1 MRALSLSCL
10 ILAAVSMSP
19 PSHAQEPPAWVLESR
34 AVAGQLAGS
43 LITELTQALAESP
56 AAAIRVCSE
65 RAPAIAAEVS
75 AATGATVG
83 RTAAKVRNP
92 DNAPNDWQQRG
103 LDYLAAQLAAG
114 AEPAALEYTET
125 RVVDGREVRRWMKP
139 LMTAPLCLTCHG
151 AALGPEVAAAVSERY
166 PDDQATGFAAG
177 DLRGAIYVA
186 WDGGTK
192 Q

>member
-1 MRALSLSCL
+1 MRDLSSSCLVLALVSLS
-10 ILAAVSMSP
+10 P
-19 PSHAQEPPAWVLESR
+19 TSHAEEPPTWVVDSR

-65 RAPAIAAEVS
+65 RAPAIAVEVS

-92 DNAPNDWQQRG
+92 DNAPTGWQQRG
-103 LDYLAAQLAAG
+103 LEYLTAKLAAG
-114 AEPAALEYTET
+114 AAPAALEFAETE
-125 RVVDGREVRRWMKP
+125 VVDGRTERRWMKP

-151 AALGPEVAAAVSERY
+151 ATLEPEVAAAVSERY
-166 PDDQATGFAAG
+166 PGDQATGFAAG
-177 DLRGAIYVA
+177 DLRGAIYVT

-192 Q
+192 

>member
-1 MRALSLSCL
+1 MRVLSLPCL
-10 ILAAVSMSP
+10 ALAIASMSP
-19 PSHAQEPPAWVLESR
+19 SSHAQEPPAWVVDSR

-43 LITELTQALAESP
+43 LVKELTRALADSP

-92 DNAPNDWQQRG
+92 DNAPTAWQQRG

-125 RVVDGREVRRWMKP
+125 TVVDGRDVRRWMKP

-151 AALGPEVAAAVSERY
+151 ATLEPEVAAAVSERY
-166 PDDQATGFAAG
+166 PDDRATGFAAG
-177 DLRGAIYVA
+177 DMRGAIYVV
-186 WDGGTK
+186 WNGGT
-192 Q
+192 QR

>member
-1 MRALSLSCL
+1 MRVLSLSCL
-10 ILAAVSMSP
+10 ALALVSMSP
-19 PSHAQEPPAWVLESR
+19 LSHAQEPPAWVQDSR

-43 LITELTQALAESP
+43 LIKELTQALAESP

-92 DNAPNDWQQRG
+92 DNAPTEWQQRG
-103 LDYLAAQLAAG
+103 LDHLAAQLAAG
-114 AEPAALEYTET
+114 AEPATLEYTET

-151 AALGPEVAAAVSERY
+151 AALEAEVAAAVSERY
-166 PDDQATGFAAG
+166 PHDQATGFAAG

-186 WDGGTK
+186 WDGGT
-192 Q
+192 QQ

>member
-10 ILAAVSMSP
+10 VLAVVSMSP
-19 PSHAQEPPAWVLESR
+19 SSQAQEPPAWVLDSR

-43 LITELTQALAESP
+43 LIAELTQALAESP

-92 DNAPNDWQQRG
+92 DNAPTDWQQRG

-114 AEPAALEYTET
+114 VEPATLEYTET
-125 RVVDGREVRRWMKP
+125 GVVDGREVRRWMKP

-151 AALGPEVAAAVSERY
+151 ATLEPGVAAAVGERY
-166 PDDQATGFAAG
+166 PHDQATGFAAG